1 MPIFTPFSS
10 INNGIK
16 SIIQLEK
23 SFYPFTNSKLFHLI
37 SCFCPKTILPCEYV
51 CYKWEFSLHVLFF
64 NFITMKRLLF
74 LSLFVCAITCFAFT
88 NAAAPEVQRTISGTV
103 YDLSSH
109 QPLEGIYI
117 QQINGTS
124 SSSTKTDVS
133 GHFSITVKNSSQT
146 ATLKF
151 SDPDYGDYSTR
162 TEDFDL
168 SKDNTNVSVY
178 MQ

>member
-1 MPIFTPFSS
+1 MKKYSYLVNTFVTRGNVYPYM
-10 INNGIK
+10 
-16 SIIQLEK
+16 
-23 SFYPFTNSKLFHLI
+23 FYLKF
-37 SCFCPKTILPCEYV
+37 V
-51 CYKWEFSLHVLFF
+51 
-64 NFITMKRLLF
+64 TMKKLLF
-74 LSLFVCAITCFAFT
+74 LSLLVCAITCFAFT

-109 QPLEGIYI
+109 EPLEGIHI

-124 SSSTKTDVS
+124 SSSTKTDVA
-133 GHFSITVKNSSQT
+133 GHFSIIVKNSIQT

-162 TEDFDL
+162 TENFDL
-168 SKDNTNVSVY
+168 SKDNSDVSVY

>member
-1 MPIFTPFSS
+1 MKKYSYLVNTFVTRGNVSPYM
-10 INNGIK
+10 
-16 SIIQLEK
+16 
-23 SFYPFTNSKLFHLI
+23 FYLKF
-37 SCFCPKTILPCEYV
+37 V
-51 CYKWEFSLHVLFF
+51 
-64 NFITMKRLLF
+64 TMKKLLF
-74 LSLFVCAITCFAFT
+74 LSLLVCAITCFAFT

-109 QPLEGIYI
+109 EPLEGIHI

-124 SSSTKTDVS
+124 SSSTKTDVA
-133 GHFSITVKNSSQT
+133 GHFSIIVKNSIQT

-162 TEDFDL
+162 TENFDL
-168 SKDNTNVSVY
+168 SKDNSDVSVY

>member
-1 MPIFTPFSS
+1 M
-10 INNGIK
+10 
-16 SIIQLEK
+16 
-23 SFYPFTNSKLFHLI
+23 FYLK
-37 SCFCPKTILPCEYV
+37 
-51 CYKWEFSLHVLFF
+51 
-64 NFITMKRLLF
+64 FITMKRLLF
-74 LSLFVCAITCFAFT
+74 LSLFVCAITCFAYT
-88 NAAAPEVQRTISGTV
+88 NAVAPEVQRTISGTV

-109 QPLEGIYI
+109 EPLEGIHI

-124 SSSTKTDVS
+124 SNSTKTDIS
-133 GHFSITVKNSSQT
+133 GHFSIIVKNSIQT

-168 SKDNTNVSVY
+168 SKDNSDVSVY